1 MSGQKNDN
9 DEKNVNISFGK
20 DLRSMT
26 IYKI

>member
-20 DLRSMT
+20 GLRSMT
-26 IYKI
+26 IHKI